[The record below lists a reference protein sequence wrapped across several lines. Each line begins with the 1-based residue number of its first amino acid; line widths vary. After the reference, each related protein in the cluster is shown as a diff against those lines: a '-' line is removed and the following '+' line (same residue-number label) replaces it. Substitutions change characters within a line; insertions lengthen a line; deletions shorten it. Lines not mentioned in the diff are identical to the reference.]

1 MLTEA
6 RDGLQPGR
14 TDSED
19 EAIDA
24 VYTWVESRAPS
35 FQATVR
41 HYAAAGPAEPG
52 SDAASLHHFRDSG
65 ELRLSIR
72 SLFAF
77 APWVRRVHI
86 LTNGQVPGW
95 LDSSHRCVHLVTH
108 AQVFPDPND
117 LPTFNSNAIEMHL
130 HRIPGLARRFV
141 YFNDDVFLGRPVRAS
156 DFFLPGGGQKIFLQ
170 DTVLPCD
177 VRRGSPRDR
186 ACAHTQTI
194 LDRLWGKPS
203 SPRLLPAHSP
213 QAYDRDKL
221 FDLESVL
228 QDDFRRTASHRFR
241 AADDLVLSVLYSY
254 ALNRAPAEMER
265 NQIEVLASHSAQ
277 YGFLRLEN
285 KPLWAIRAIAD
296 ILRRRP
302 KFFCINDD
310 TEGGR
315 VVHLLLLGMLAVL
328 QMVVPNRAP
337 VKRSNEARE
346 RVLAWMKN
354 KRLPAPRR

>member
-1 MLTEA
+1 MLTEPQA
-6 RDGLQPGR
+6 VLQPRR

-19 EAIDA
+19 EAIDV
-24 VYTWVESRAPS
+24 VYTWVDSSAPS
-35 FQATVR
+35 FQAAVR
-41 HYAAAGPAEPG
+41 RFASAGPVEPGPDAAG
-52 SDAASLHHFRDSG
+52 LHHFRDNG

-95 LDSSHRCVHLVTH
+95 LDGSHPRVHLVTH
-108 AQVFPDPND
+108 AQVFPDPKD
-117 LPTFNSNAIEMHL
+117 LPTFNSNAIEMYL

-141 YFNDDVFLGRPVRAS
+141 YFNDDVFLGRRVRAS

-177 VRRGSPRDR
+177 IRRGSARDR
-186 ACAHTQTI
+186 ACAHTQAV
-194 LDRLWGKPS
+194 LNSLWGKPPA
-203 SPRLLPAHSP
+203 PRLLPAHLP

-221 FDLESVL
+221 FHLESIL
-228 QDDFRRTASHRFR
+228 QSEFSRTASHRFR
-241 AADDLVLSVLYSY
+241 SADDLVLSVLYGY
-254 ALNRAPAEMER
+254 ALSQGAAEKRR
-265 NQIEVLASHSAQ
+265 NQIEILASPSAQ
-277 YGFLRLEN
+277 YSFLMLEN
-285 KPLWAIRAIAD
+285 KPLWAIRAFAD

-310 TEGGR
+310 TEDGLVG
-315 VVHLLLLGMLAVL
+315 HLLLLGMLAVL

-337 VKRSNEARE
+337 AERWKEAE
-346 RVLAWMKN
+346 EGIFAWMKN
-354 KRLPAPRR
+354 KRLAAPRR